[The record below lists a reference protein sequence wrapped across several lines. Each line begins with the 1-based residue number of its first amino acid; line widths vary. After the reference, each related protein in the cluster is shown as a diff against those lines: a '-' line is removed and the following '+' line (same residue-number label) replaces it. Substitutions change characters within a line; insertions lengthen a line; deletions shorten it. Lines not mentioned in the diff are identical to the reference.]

1 MRTAPD
7 SEARGLSRPKTPA
20 VKQIPRWS
28 DASSLAAGGSA
39 IALVTIAFRQWLHLT
54 SPTITALV
62 YLLIVLLTATVSRVR
77 AAVAVSIVADL
88 CLNYFFMPPF
98 ETLAIADPENWVA
111 LFVFLAV
118 GVVASSMSSAVRAH
132 ALARQSEE
140 LKSTLLA
147 SISHDLRTPL
157 TAIRVAA
164 SNLQAT
170 WLSDDD
176 RREQSE
182 LILAEVERLRRLFQN
197 ILEMARIDAGAVLA
211 QARWVDPAEIV
222 AAARDQ
228 VELALRGHRLDLT
241 IGPDRMVR
249 IDPLLTASALAHVLE
264 NAAQYSPAN
273 APIAVSAEISIDG
286 LTISVR
292 DHGRGI
298 AAGDLPHV
306 FDRFYRGAEASR
318 RAAGTGMGL
327 AIAQGMLTAAR
338 GQIVAENCDDG
349 GARFTIT
356 VPGDIKIASPV
367 ERTA

>member
-1 MRTAPD
+1 M
-7 SEARGLSRPKTPA
+7 KY
-20 VKQIPRWS
+20 IPRWS
-28 DASSLAAGGSA
+28 DSSSLAAAGGA
-39 IALVTIAFRQWLHLT
+39 IALVTIGFRQWLHLT
-54 SPTITALV
+54 NPTITALV

-77 AAVAVSIVADL
+77 AAVAVSVVADL

-98 ETLAIADPENWVA
+98 GTLAIADPENWVA

-118 GVVASSMSSAVRAH
+118 SVVASSMSSAVRAH

-140 LKSTLLA
+140 LKSALLA
-147 SISHDLRTPL
+147 SLSHDLRTPL
-157 TAIRVAA
+157 TSIRVAA

-176 RREQSE
+176 RHEQSE
-182 LILAEVERLRRLFQN
+182 LILTEVERLRRLFQN
-197 ILEMARIDAGAVLA
+197 ILEMARIDAGAILA

-222 AAARDQ
+222 EAARDQ
-228 VELALRGHRLDLT
+228 VELTLRGHRLEVH
-241 IGPDRMVR
+241 IAPDRMVR
-249 IDPLLTASALAHVLE
+249 VDPLLTASALAHVLE
-264 NAAQYSPAN
+264 NAAQYSPADS
-273 APIAVSAEISIDG
+273 PITVAADVSIDG
-286 LTISVR
+286 LAISVR

-298 AAGDLPHV
+298 APDDLPHL

-327 AIAQGMLTAAR
+327 AIARGMLSAER
-338 GQIVAENCDDG
+338 GLIAAENCDDG

-356 VPGDIKIASPV
+356 IPGDIKIASSI